1 MIKTLLPLATLLAA
15 ALAQAA
21 DPATAAPPAA
31 AASQPAATAVP
42 SQPAPAPQAAPAPTP
57 QAGPAPAPQAA
68 PVPAAPATAAAP
80 AQAAPNV
87 APETSLVDM
96 VRALSQFLTE
106 DEVQMVYDYLW
117 DSSIAALKGSDEE
130 ITLPPELAFK
140 LAILQKR
147 IQKEG
152 GRYLEGLALK
162 MEKDLAH
169 WRESLNNPPPPPPY
183 QLPSERAAPQ
193 Q

>member
-1 MIKTLLPLATLLAA
+1 MTQTYSALPILLLGLLAGA
-15 ALAQAA
+15 VQAA
-21 DPATAAPPAA
+21 EPATTAAPPNAA
-31 AASQPAATAVP
+31 A
-42 SQPAPAPQAAPAPTP
+42 PAPAPMPEAAPPVAPPAAKAAPT
-57 QAGPAPAPQAA
+57 AKNGLAP
-68 PVPAAPATAAAP
+68 
-80 AQAAPNV
+80 

-106 DEVQMVYDYLW
+106 EEVQMVYDYLW
-117 DSSIAALKGSDEE
+117 DTSIATLKGSDEE

-147 IQKEG
+147 IEKEG
-152 GRYLEGLALK
+152 GHYLQGLSLK

-183 QLPSERAAPQ
+183 QLPSERDTPKQ
-193 Q
+193 P